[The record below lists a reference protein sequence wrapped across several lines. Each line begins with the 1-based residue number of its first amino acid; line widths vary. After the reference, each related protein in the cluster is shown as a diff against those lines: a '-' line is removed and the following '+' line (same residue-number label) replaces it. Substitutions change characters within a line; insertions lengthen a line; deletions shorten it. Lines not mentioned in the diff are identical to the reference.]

1 MLYLL
6 LSIIASTSL
15 VFIFKLFQR
24 FEVPTFQAIVVNYLT
39 CVVVGF
45 LFSGGSGVVQAGM
58 LQQSWVIYALALGTI
73 FIGTF
78 YLIALTTHKVGVTAA
93 AVAIKISL
101 VIPVL
106 FSLLVLKNSLL
117 KNYTFLNY
125 AGIFAALVAIVLS
138 SIRPRNNNDGEEP
151 VSPFL
156 ALLLPFIIFL
166 TSGIADS
173 LINYTNHFHLQQNEA
188 GQFTMVTFT
197 GSAIV
202 GLVVLLYL
210 LITGKTT
217 FYNKSIPAGI
227 LLGIPNYFSIYFL
240 IKALYAFGNDG
251 AFLYPLNNIGIILAG
266 ALGAVL
272 FFGEKLTKVN
282 LAGLALAVVALL
294 LISYQEI
301 IANLF

>member
-15 VFIFKLFQR
+15 IFIFKLFQR
-24 FEVPTFQAIVVNYLT
+24 FGVPTFQAIVVNYLT

-45 LFSGGSGVVQAGM
+45 LFSGSGSVVQGSL

-78 YLIALTTHKVGVTAA
+78 YLIALTTHKVGITAA
-93 AVAIKISL
+93 SVATKISL

-106 FSLLVLKNSLL
+106 FSLLVLENSL
-117 KNYTFLNY
+117 KDYTILNY
-125 AGIFAALVAIVLS
+125 AGMFVALVAIVLS
-138 SIRPRNNNDGEEP
+138 SIRQRNHEDGGEP
-151 VSPFL
+151 ISPFL

-166 TSGIADS
+166 NSGIADS
-173 LINYTNHFHLQQNEA
+173 LINYTNHFHLQQNEVS
-188 GQFTMVTFT
+188 QFTMVTFT

-202 GLVVLLYL
+202 GLIVLLYL
-210 LITGKTT
+210 LISGKNN
-217 FYNKSIPAGI
+217 FYSKSIAAGI

-251 AFLYPLNNIGIILAG
+251 AFLYPVNNIGIILAG
-266 ALGAVL
+266 AMGAVL

-282 LAGLALAVVALL
+282 LTGLAMAVVALV

-301 IANLF
+301 VANLF

>member
-6 LSIIASTSL
+6 LNIIASTSL

-24 FEVPTFQAIVVNYLT
+24 FGVPTFQAIVVNYLT

-45 LFSGGSGVVQAGM
+45 LFSGSSSVVQGSL
-58 LQQSWVIYALALGTI
+58 LQQSWVVYALALGTI

-78 YLIALTTHKVGVTAA
+78 YLIALTTHKVGITAA
-93 AVAIKISL
+93 SVATKISL

-106 FSLLVLKNSLL
+106 FSLLVLENSL
-117 KNYTFLNY
+117 KNYTILNY
-125 AGIFAALVAIVLS
+125 AGMFVALVAIVLS
-138 SIRPRNNNDGEEP
+138 SIRPRNHEDGEETT
-151 VSPFL
+151 SPFL

-166 TSGIADS
+166 NSGIADS
-173 LINYTNHFHLQQNEA
+173 LINYTNHFHLQQNEVS
-188 GQFTMVTFT
+188 QFTMVTFT

-202 GLVVLLYL
+202 GLIVLLYL
-210 LITGKTT
+210 LISGKTI
-217 FYNKSIPAGI
+217 FYSKSIAAGI

-251 AFLYPLNNIGIILAG
+251 AFLYPVHNIGIILAG
-266 ALGAVL
+266 AMGAVL

-282 LAGLALAVVALL
+282 LTGLAMAVVALV

-301 IANLF
+301 VANLF